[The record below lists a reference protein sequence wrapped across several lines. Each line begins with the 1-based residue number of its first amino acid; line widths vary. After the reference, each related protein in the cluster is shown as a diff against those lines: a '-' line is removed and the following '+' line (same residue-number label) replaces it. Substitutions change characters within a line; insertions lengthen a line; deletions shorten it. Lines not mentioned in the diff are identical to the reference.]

1 MSRPILFF
9 WICRTFSFGAV
20 AFVHNL
26 VTGAGKSVAKTDDG
40 FMINK
45 PSRMY
50 PTGTVAIRTLHHG
63 SSYSL
68 QLSELVNEIDKDI
81 QKTDQLRST
90 IENQIEVIK
99 ERKLRLQMKQLELLE
114 DLEREAKTKELI
126 PNEIVLKIP
135 TPDIDIEVPERIE
148 VPGTKALKE
157 EICESPEESI
167 SLPTNAVVIGI
178 GLITSLAAARSS
190 MIQRENVVEEQVKK
204 SREYIIS
211 SIEKEYGEEAKK
223 KIKKAF
229 ADEVWFDPIKAL
241 EILKK

>member
-1 MSRPILFF
+1 MN
-9 WICRTFSFGAV
+9 
-20 AFVHNL
+20 NL
-26 VTGAGKSVAKTDDG
+26 VTRAGKSAATTDDG

-50 PTGTVAIRTLHHG
+50 PTVAIRTLHHG

-68 QLSELVNEIDKDI
+68 QLSELVNELDKDL

-90 IENQIEVIK
+90 IENQIEDIK

-135 TPDIDIEVPERIE
+135 TPDIDIKVPERIE

-178 GLITSLAAARSS
+178 GLIASLAAARSS
-190 MIQRENVVEEQVKK
+190 MIQRENVVEEQVKE
-204 SREYIIS
+204 SREDIIS

-229 ADEVWFDPIKAL
+229 ADEVWFDPVKAL

>member
-1 MSRPILFF
+1 MSRPILLF
-9 WICRTFSFGAV
+9 WICCTYSFGAV

-26 VTGAGKSVAKTDDG
+26 VTGAGKSAATTDDG

-50 PTGTVAIRTLHHG
+50 PNTMIRILRHD

-68 QLSELVNEIDKDI
+68 QLSELVNEIDKDL
-81 QKTDQLRST
+81 QKTDKLRST
-90 IENQIEVIK
+90 IENQIEDMK

-114 DLEREAKTKELI
+114 DLEREAKTKNLM

-135 TPDIDIEVPERIE
+135 KPDIDIKVPERIE

-178 GLITSLAAARSS
+178 GFITSLAIARSS
-190 MIQRENVVEEQVKK
+190 MIQREKVVEEQVKK
-204 SREYIIS
+204 SREDIIS

-229 ADEVWFDPIKAL
+229 ADEVWFDPVKAL
-241 EILKK
+241 EILRK